1 MLAVEG
7 LRQAQQGRTTLVV
20 AHRVSAFQH
29 SNRVLV
35 LEDGRLV
42 EDGDHDALVA
52 KDGWYADIVRRQ
64 QLEQD
69 LETA

>member
-1 MLAVEG
+1 M
-7 LRQAQQGRTTLVV
+7 
-20 AHRVSAFQH
+20 SAFQH